1 MAPSS
6 RLTAAEKTAPCDEKF
21 FLHYLGIYAILDRQ
35 STCRCS
41 SMAECQLPK
50 LNTRVRFPSPAPYEK
65 APKVLIFKHF
75 RGFFMIFEFPVLMH
89 FETLKYNSLLGQLLG
104 QIQLRPLTSKAR
116 EKLNAPPA
124 PIRLCPGHPPRYR
137 LQNRRPMAA
146 TPARMSFCFSPR
158 CSAQPALS
166 SVSGSGST
174 WRR

>member
-65 APKVLIFKHF
+65 APKVLIFKNF

-104 QIQLRPLTSKAR
+104 QIRLKIW
-116 EKLNAPPA
+116 NIYIVAPYHKK
-124 PIRLCPGHPPRYR
+124 RHDVSRVFFVGS
-137 LQNRRPMAA
+137 AA
-146 TPARMSFCFSPR
+146 QMFFHFSPFG
-158 CSAQPALS
+158 SGQPAFFSAS
-166 SVSGSGST
+166 SST
-174 WRR
+174 WRRWRI